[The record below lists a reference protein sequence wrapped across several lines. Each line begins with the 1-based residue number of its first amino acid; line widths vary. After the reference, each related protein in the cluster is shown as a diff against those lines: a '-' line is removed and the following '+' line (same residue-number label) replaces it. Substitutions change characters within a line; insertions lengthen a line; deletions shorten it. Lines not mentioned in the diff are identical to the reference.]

1 MFKFTKIRGYLAA
14 GLAVICLL
22 AAVCFPGFAAA
33 RETNFFPDIPDGY
46 AKADLTYGPA
56 DATRFY
62 EVQEQVLLMNDIKNR
77 DELAMALSRYSGEYQ
92 RLSACAQLAMY
103 DYYGDPEAKAA
114 DYQAWQQLV
123 VQVSRDYEATWQ
135 ELLASDNRAMLEEM
149 LAPGLIAQLEG
160 AEADTPEMLALKQ
173 RIQAV
178 DDAYWRAVNADY
190 QVTYQ
195 GKTYGFADLDGI
207 TDGDIYTAVYKQLA
221 EARNRA
227 TAEILA
233 DIVPVCNQ
241 YARLSGYA
249 NYADY
254 AYAEV
259 YGRDYTPAQARELHR
274 LVKQEI
280 VPLYMRVQEI
290 LNVNPRFDR
299 AGLTASRHFTAD
311 GLLDTVA
318 EYLPEISDEYADLLR
333 YMRAKGLADIEPAD
347 GRLDVSFTS
356 YMPLYRLALIFSG
369 TQNGGPGDLGTFIH
383 EFGHFAFYMY
393 EQRDCGYDV
402 GEFHS
407 QGLEALFLH
416 FADDIFGEYGAAYR
430 LIMLQSQLQSVV
442 DGCMYDEFQQRLY
455 QLENPSVSDLNRLF
469 HEISLQ
475 YGYVY
480 LHDDDE
486 AYNWVTTA
494 HTFIQP
500 LYYISYA
507 TSGLTVCEL
516 LGRSGEDF
524 TAAADSYLAMVDLR
538 ETGYTAFCAKAGFAD
553 VFTAAGM
560 QKIADGLENYLYQ
573 EVFGLAELDAIKG
586 HWAEQPLLYAVG
598 LGILQGDEQGRLE
611 PNRRAKRAEA
621 MTLLWRA
628 YGSEQMAAAETFSD
642 VAADAWYQPA
652 VAWAETNGI
661 ANGIDGKFRPNDKLS
676 REQAVTV
683 LYRLY
688 CAETGEK
695 PALSGAALAQFADAK
710 RVSPWAKDAFA
721 WAAETGVITGNDK
734 GKLEPK
740 RAVTRAELAS
750 FLVKLRDLTD
760 AA

>member
-1 MFKFTKIRGYLAA
+1 MFRFTKTRAYIAARLAA
-14 GLAVICLL
+14 ICLL
-22 AAVCFPGFAAA
+22 AALCFPGLAAA
-33 RETNFFPDIPDGY
+33 RETNFFPELVDGY
-46 AKADLTYGPA
+46 AKADLAYGAA

-62 EVQEQVLLMNDIKNR
+62 ELREQVLLMNDIQNR

-103 DYYGDPEAKAA
+103 DYYGDPAAKAA

-149 LAPGLIAQLEG
+149 LSPGLLAQLEG

-195 GKTYGFADLDGI
+195 GKTYGFADLPAI
-207 TDGDIYTAVYKQLA
+207 TDGDTYTAVYKQLA

-227 TAEILA
+227 TAQLLA

-259 YGRDYTPAQARELHR
+259 YGRDYTPAQAQELHR

-280 VPLYMRVQEI
+280 VPLYLRVQEI
-290 LNVNPRFDR
+290 LSVNPRFDSS
-299 AGLTASRHFTAD
+299 GLAASYHFTAD

-318 EYLPEISDEYADLLR
+318 EYLPEISDEYAELLR
-333 YMRAKGLADIEPAD
+333 YMREKGLADIEPAD

-356 YMPLYRLALIFSG
+356 YLPLYRLALIFSG
-369 TQNGGPGDLGTFIH
+369 TQNGSPSDLSTFIH

-416 FADDIFGEYGAAYR
+416 FADDIFGEYGAVYR
-430 LIMLQSQLQSVV
+430 LIMLQSQLQAVV

-516 LGRSGEDF
+516 LGRSSEDF
-524 TAAADSYLAMVDLR
+524 TQAADSYLAMVDLR

-553 VFTAAGM
+553 VFTEAGM

-573 EVFGLAELDAIKG
+573 EVFGLTELDGIKG

-628 YGSEQMAAAETFSD
+628 YGSEEAPAAGTFSD

-652 VAWAETNGI
+652 VAWAEANGI
-661 ANGIDGKFRPNDKLS
+661 VNGIDGNFRPNDELS
-676 REQAVTV
+676 REQAVTL

-695 PALSGAALAQFADAK
+695 PALAGAALAQFSDAK

-734 GKLEPK
+734 GKLEPE

>member
-1 MFKFTKIRGYLAA
+1 MFRFTKIRSYLAA
-14 GLAVICLL
+14 GLALTCLF
-22 AAVCFPGFAAA
+22 AAVFFPDLAAA
-33 RETNFFPDIPDGY
+33 RETNFFPDLPDGY
-46 AKADLTYGPA
+46 AKADLTYGVA

-62 EVQEQVLLMNDIKNR
+62 EVQEQVLLMNDIQNR
-77 DELAMALSRYSGEYQ
+77 NELAMALVRYSGEYQ

-103 DYYGDPEAKAA
+103 DYYGDPAAKAA

-149 LAPGLIAQLEG
+149 LSPGLIDQMEG
-160 AEADTPEMLALKQ
+160 AAADTAEMLTLKQ
-173 RIQAV
+173 QIQAV

-190 QVTYQ
+190 QVAYQ
-195 GKTYGFADLDGI
+195 GKTYGFADLDNI
-207 TDGDIYTAVYKQLA
+207 TDGDEYTAVYKQLA
-221 EARNRA
+221 QARNRA
-227 TAEILA
+227 TAQLLA

-241 YARLSGYA
+241 YARLAGYA
-249 NYADY
+249 DYADY
-254 AYAEV
+254 AYAEI
-259 YGRDYTPAQARELHR
+259 YGRDYTPAQAQELHR

-280 VPLYMRVQEI
+280 VPLYLRVQEI

-299 AGLTASRHFTAD
+299 AGLITSHHFTAD

-318 EYLPEISDEYADLLR
+318 AYMPEISDEYAELLR
-333 YMRAKGLADIEPAD
+333 YMREKGLADIEQED
-347 GRLDVSFTS
+347 GRLNVSFTS
-356 YMPLYRLALIFSG
+356 YLPMYRLALIFSG
-369 TQNGGPGDLGTFIH
+369 TQNGGPGDLSTFIH

-416 FADDIFGEYGAAYR
+416 FADDIFGEYGPVYR

-455 QLENPSVSDLNRLF
+455 KLENPTVSDLNRLF

-524 TAAADSYLAMVDLR
+524 TTAADSYLAMVGLR

-553 VFTAAGM
+553 VFTEAGM

-573 EVFGLAELDAIKG
+573 EIFGLAELDAIRG

-611 PNRRAKRAEA
+611 PNNFAKRAEMVA
-621 MTLLWRA
+621 LLWRA
-628 YGSEQMAAAETFSD
+628 YGSEQAEATGTFSD
-642 VAADAWYQPA
+642 VAADAWYHPA
-652 VAWAETNGI
+652 VVWAETNGI
-661 ANGIDGKFRPNDKLS
+661 ISGIDGKLCPNDNLS
-676 REQAVTV
+676 REQAVAI

-688 CAETGEK
+688 CAETGAK
-695 PALSGAALAQFADAK
+695 PALASAALLQFADYSQVA
-710 RVSPWAKDAFA
+710 PWSAEAFA
-721 WAAETGVITGNDK
+721 WAAETGMITGNDK
-734 GKLEPK
+734 GGLEPK

-750 FLVKLRDLTD
+750 FIVRLRDLMD

>member
-1 MFKFTKIRGYLAA
+1 MSKFTKTRAYLAA
-14 GLAVICLL
+14 GLLVFCLL
-22 AAVCFPGFAAA
+22 GAVCFPGLAAA
-33 RETNFFPDIPDGY
+33 RETNFFPELTDGL

-56 DATRFY
+56 DAARFY
-62 EVQEQVLLMNDIKNR
+62 EIREQVLLMNDIQNR

-103 DYYGDPEAKAA
+103 DYYGDPEAMAA
-114 DYQAWQQLV
+114 EYQAWQQLL

-135 ELLASDNRAMLEEM
+135 ELLASDNRAMLEDM
-149 LAPGLIAQLEG
+149 LSPGLLAQLDG
-160 AEADTPEMLALKQ
+160 AEADTPEMMALKQ

-195 GKTYGFADLDGI
+195 GKTYDFGDLDGI

-221 EARNRA
+221 QARNRA
-227 TAEILA
+227 TAQLLA

-241 YARLSGYA
+241 YARLAGYA

-259 YGRDYTPAQARELHR
+259 YGRDYTPAQAQELHR
-274 LVKQEI
+274 LVKQDI
-280 VPLYMRVQEI
+280 VPLYLRVQDI
-290 LNVNPRFDR
+290 LSVNPRFDR
-299 AGLTASRHFTAD
+299 TGLLASRHFTAE

-318 EYLPEISDEYADLLR
+318 AYLPEISDEYADLLQ
-333 YMRAKGLADIEPAD
+333 YMRDKQLADIEPAD

-369 TQNGGPGDLGTFIH
+369 TQSGGPGDLGTFIH

-416 FADDIFGEYGAAYR
+416 FADDIFGEYGDVYR

-507 TSGLTVCEL
+507 TSGLSVCEL

-524 TAAADSYLAMVDLR
+524 TAAADSYLAMVSLN

-553 VFTAAGM
+553 VFTEAGM

-573 EVFGLAELDAIKG
+573 EVFGLAELDDIKG

-628 YGSEQMAAAETFSD
+628 YGSEQAAATDTFSD

-652 VAWAETNGI
+652 VAWAEANGLV
-661 ANGIDGKFRPNDKLS
+661 NGIDGKFEPNDKLS
-676 REQAVTV
+676 REQAVAI

-695 PALSGAALAQFADAK
+695 PALAGAALSQFADAK
-710 RVSPWAKDAFA
+710 RVAPWAADAFA